1 MILWPGLTGVWLR
14 GNGLDLALA
23 VMFAGAL
30 DLALVTSLTWPQ
42 LFSRELPPWGV
53 PGAAWVLVLWFW
65 VMGWGRARGLLAAEA
80 AKSLQPDEA
89 SEELFREAQLEYLK
103 GHWLEAKTLLAKILA
118 RRPGDAESRLLLV
131 SVCRRRGEIEL
142 AHQQLA
148 ELSRMPRAWFWQEEI
163 AAERQKLARAGLI
176 GDSPGKAG
184 SAPAIARAA

>member
-1 MILWPGLTGVWLR
+1 MNARAWMILWPGLTGVWLR

-80 AKSLQPDEA
+80 AKSL
-89 SEELFREAQLEYLK
+89 
-103 GHWLEAKTLLAKILA
+103 
-118 RRPGDAESRLLLV
+118 
-131 SVCRRRGEIEL
+131 
-142 AHQQLA
+142 
-148 ELSRMPRAWFWQEEI
+148 
-163 AAERQKLARAGLI
+163 
-176 GDSPGKAG
+176 
-184 SAPAIARAA
+184 